1 MAKLP
6 SWMKTIKFEK
16 GDKSAIVVIV
26 VRWWHPH
33 VWGLLW
39 GQCRMEILERG
50 RNPNH
55 VAMRWLMVKTVVKTV
70 WEQSKKS
77 WTF

>member
-6 SWMKTIKFEK
+6 GWMRVIETKDK
-16 GDKSAIVVIV
+16 GSTVVIAI
-26 VRWWHPH
+26 RWCHPH
-33 VWGLLW
+33 VWGICYQ
-39 GQCRMEILERG
+39 QCKREVIELG

-55 VAMRWLMVKTVVKTV
+55 VTMRWLMVKTVIKTV
-70 WEQSKKS
+70 WEQSKHS

>member
-1 MAKLP
+1 MKMAKLP
-6 SWMKTIKFEK
+6 SWMQVIETQDK
-16 GDKSAIVVIV
+16 GRTVVLAI
-26 VRWWHPH
+26 RWWHPH